1 MDGAEQYRALSSE
14 TLPPRLVSIPA
25 VAARVGEDASAWKV
39 REVGDGNLNLVFI
52 VEGPAGDVIV
62 KQALPYVRL
71 VGESW
76 PLPLNRSFFEFH
88 ALTRQ
93 AWRDPGSVPEVFHF
107 DEAQALIVME
117 RLSPHVILRRK
128 LIAGERVEDLGA
140 RLGQFCARTAFRGS
154 DLALPAATRKADA
167 ALFLGNVDL
176 MKITEDLVFTDP
188 YFDAEMNSHTPG
200 LEPIVAELRA
210 DDALKAEAQHLL
222 RRYATAA
229 ETMMHGDLHTG
240 SVMCTDR
247 ETRVI
252 DPEFASYGPMGFD
265 LGMLVANYLM
275 AFLSQPA
282 HRSKE
287 ECWPFQLWLLN
298 VIGETFTAFEA
309 EFRRLWAEE
318 RAGMLYPRALFE
330 DQGRPS
336 APALEGVLAEIRRDA
351 LGFCGIEMHRR
362 SLSLAHNADFEEIGD
377 LRLRAKLEARSLVL
391 GRELVMRRS
400 QYATTEHLMS
410 AARRRNAMD
419 LS

>member
-1 MDGAEQYRALSSE
+1 MDGDGGYRPLTTE
-14 TLPPRLVSIPA
+14 TLPGRLAGVPA
-25 VAARVGEDASAWKV
+25 LAARVGPDPAAWRV
-39 REVGDGNLNLVFI
+39 AEVGDGNLNLVFV
-52 VEGPAGDVIV
+52 VEGPAGDAVV

-76 PLPLNRSFFEFH
+76 PLPVNRTFFEWH
-88 ALTRQ
+88 ALVRQ
-93 AWRDPGSVPEVFHF
+93 DRRDPGSVPKVFHF
-107 DEAQALIVME
+107 DEAQSLLAME

-128 LIAGERVEDLGA
+128 LIAGERVEGLGE
-140 RLGQFCARTAFRGS
+140 RLGRFCARAAFRGS
-154 DLALPAATRKADA
+154 DLALPAAERKADA

-188 YFDAEMNSHTPG
+188 YFAAEMNSHTPG
-200 LEPIVAELRA
+200 LEPAAARLRA

-229 ETMMHGDLHTG
+229 ETMIHGDLHTG

-265 LGMLVANYLM
+265 LGMLVANYLV

-282 HRSKE
+282 HRAAADLA
-287 ECWPFQLWLLN
+287 PFQAWLLDT
-298 VIGETFTAFEA
+298 VGETFAGFEA

-318 RAGMLYPRALFE
+318 RTGTLYPAALFE
-330 DQGRPS
+330 AQGRS
-336 APALEGVLAEIRRDA
+336 SLPALEGVLGEIRRDA

-362 SLSLAHNADFEEIGD
+362 SLSLAHNADFESIGD
-377 LRLRAKLEARSLVL
+377 VALRARLEARSLTL
-391 GRELVMRRS
+391 GRDLVMGRGS
-400 QYATTEHLMS
+400 ISGPAALL
-410 AARRRNAMD
+410 ALARRRNGED
-419 LS
+419 FL